1 METALAYFCKQI
13 QSNLAVIQ
21 SNLAV
26 TGWYV
31 EDRKSTIDIF
41 NI

>member
-13 QSNLAVIQ
+13 QSNLAV
-21 SNLAV
+21 
-26 TGWYV
+26 TWWYV